1 MEQNRFKFEQDM
13 HDIKGAKN
21 VKKKTKDKTG
31 EGLIKQ
37 KKQVLRSRNDNW
49 QLTLNY
55 EP

>member
-37 KKQVLRSRNDNW
+37 KKQW
-49 QLTLNY
+49 QDKEFQSLDD
-55 EP
+55 